1 MRTLKLYVE
10 ICTSSVINVKLKLVV
25 IKSVKRDIFHGF
37 IKTGKQ
43 KKNVKR
49 HHLLDM
55 VMQINDLL

>member
-37 IKTGKQ
+37 IKRGKQ
-43 KKNVKR
+43 KK
-49 HHLLDM
+49 M
-55 VMQINDLL
+55 

>member
-37 IKTGKQ
+37 IKTGNQ

-49 HHLLDM
+49 HLLLDM

>member
-43 KKNVKR
+43 KK
-49 HHLLDM
+49 M
-55 VMQINDLL
+55 